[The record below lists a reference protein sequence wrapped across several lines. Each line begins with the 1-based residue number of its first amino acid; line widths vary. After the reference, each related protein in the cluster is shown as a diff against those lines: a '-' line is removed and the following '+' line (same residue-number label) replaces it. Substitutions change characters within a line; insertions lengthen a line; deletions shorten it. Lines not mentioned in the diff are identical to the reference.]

1 MSRDRNFKRE
11 RPEKIETRI
20 EEKEETLV
28 EEKQQPNE
36 QNDSVLEH
44 TNATIKGVVSGCYH
58 LRMRE
63 KPEIT
68 APTIHV
74 LNEGTKV
81 AINRNEIDK
90 DSDFYKVYLE
100 HNGTPESG
108 YCMKKFIEIV
118 NKEDN

>member
-11 RPEKIETRI
+11 RSEKIETQI
-20 EEKEETLV
+20 EKKEETLV
-28 EEKQQPNE
+28 EEKRQSNE
-36 QNDSVLEH
+36 QNDSVIEH
-44 TNATIKGVVSGCYH
+44 INASIKGIVSGCYH

-68 APTIHV
+68 ALTVHV
-74 LNEGTKV
+74 LNEGTTV
-81 AINRNEIDK
+81 AINRNEIDE

-100 HNGTPESG
+100 HNGTPVSG

-118 NKEDN
+118 DKEDK